1 MNMPSFLLG
10 ARLTVPGTLAG
21 ARVFTAVYATTSG
34 VRLVGCTLSVPGVVF
49 LCLFWVLC
57 SCSLSSLYALEAAPL
72 LVLALKPGLAAGG
85 AYAPLCFT

>member
-1 MNMPSFLLG
+1 MNMPSLLWG
-10 ARLTVPGTLAG
+10 ARLTVPGTLA
-21 ARVFTAVYATTSG
+21 RVRVLTAVYATTAG
-34 VRLVGCTLSVPGVVF
+34 VRLVGCTLSVPGVF

-57 SCSLSSLYALEAAPL
+57 SCSISSLCAPEAAPL

>member
-1 MNMPSFLLG
+1 MHVFTSLRAADLFALERNFP
-10 ARLTVPGTLAG
+10 
-21 ARVFTAVYATTSG
+21 FTAVYATTAG
-34 VRLVGCTLSVPGVVF
+34 VRLVGCTLSVPGVF

-57 SCSLSSLYALEAAPL
+57 SCSISSLCAPEAAPL